1 MRRFIRRLCSAI
13 RVKLPGGGMS
23 NVEVVTGRWRAIV
36 KRWKMCARASWN
48 IDIRNMYAK
57 EMKWISKKILQKGGK
72 VWVWKYYH
80 ISSAHSLQRPG
91 PFIHNH
97 VKALFMIHLISR
109 DFHEIEHGKSSHEA
123 GRRMKKRKNSS
134 KAVFLFTSSQV
145 KAVANFVPRSMLMTL
160 SPQAPFDVSIRRR
173 SIPNMPVR
181 SQRAKHNILE
191 LSSFFLCLRKVKP
204 NKSIF
209 NYLLLREINS
219 TTRRQKRKK

>member
-1 MRRFIRRLCSAI
+1 
-13 RVKLPGGGMS
+13 
-23 NVEVVTGRWRAIV
+23 
-36 KRWKMCARASWN
+36 
-48 IDIRNMYAK
+48 
-57 EMKWISKKILQKGGK
+57 MKWISKKTLQKGGK

-134 KAVFLFTSSQV
+134 KAVFLFTLSQV

-160 SPQAPFDVSIRRR
+160 SPKPRLTFPFNDGVFQTCPSGR
-173 SIPNMPVR
+173 SEQNTIF
-181 SQRAKHNILE
+181 SSF
-191 LSSFFLCLRKVKP
+191 SSFFLCLRKVKP